1 MLKGVE
7 AFASWAR
14 KDGISGLRLE
24 VGWAVQNYLV
34 GLVDLS
40 CCPHCGLSRKPIY
53 AGQKGWALK
62 LKPKANFLFKPISKS
77 GLGFDRKPASMVGL
91 DAGLGSLDLVTQ
103 PNFGLLIN
111 VQEGKVSVF
120 LPSQSAQN
128 TLPVMVLFSANIGSG
143 LAYYSGETGGSS
155 SGV

>member
-1 MLKGVE
+1 
-7 AFASWAR
+7 
-14 KDGISGLRLE
+14 
-24 VGWAVQNYLV
+24 
-34 GLVDLS
+34 
-40 CCPHCGLSRKPIY
+40 
-53 AGQKGWALK
+53 
-62 LKPKANFLFKPISKS
+62 
-77 GLGFDRKPASMVGL
+77 MVGL
-91 DAGLGSLDLVTQ
+91 DAGHGSLDLVTQ

-111 VQEGKVSVF
+111 VQEEGKVSVF